1 MRIRFQS
8 GLEQNKQEGL
18 AEPNAYST
26 PRQGGGQKKKA
37 LRLGLHSDLIFLT
50 SCLKHQGQE
59 LPSPVHR
66 KTAPSCSH
74 RPKENKPHTESTP
87 SSTAPF
93 SLLLSFSLPF
103 IIHLSLP
110 PSLSSLSPSLCHS
123 IIHKHKV
130 YYAFMLQT
138 SDGRFIEVRVQ
149 GRLWL
154 CLERGDC
161 APLALL
167 GGKDLLQEL
176 G

>member
-110 PSLSSLSPSLCHS
+110 PSLSSLSLPLSVTQSYTNIRSIMLSCCKHQMGDSLRSGCRAVCGS
-123 IIHKHKV
+123 V
-130 YYAFMLQT
+130 
-138 SDGRFIEVRVQ
+138 
-149 GRLWL
+149 
-154 CLERGDC
+154 
-161 APLALL
+161 
-167 GGKDLLQEL
+167 
-176 G
+176 